1 VNNNAPTADLI
12 RLAQDAV
19 AAGNFAGAT
28 AFKDMFVLYGGNTDE
43 WTVVIPASAVEA
55 DEARNRA
62 VLAAHTK
69 EQVEEIVVWAAT
81 ARAAFRFDAAQG
93 ETARKDGLDTAGFIA
108 RYPEAPKEQ
117 VMAFNA
123 WSIIKAYQ
131 AAQRFFGIKDVVG
144 ANAEALQASLL
155 EQGEALGL

>member
-1 VNNNAPTADLI
+1 MNNAPTADLI

-28 AFKDMFVLYGGNTDE
+28 AYKDVFISFGGNADE
-43 WTVVIPASAVEA
+43 WTVTIPDSFAEA
-55 DEARNRA
+55 TEARNRA
-62 VLAAHTK
+62 VLAAHTV
-69 EQVEEIVVWAAT
+69 EQVEEMVVWAKMAQT
-81 ARAAFRFDAAQG
+81 AFRFDSAQG
-93 ETARKDGLDTAGFIA
+93 ATARKDGLDKAGFIA

-123 WSIIKAYQ
+123 WNIIKAYQ
-131 AAQRFFGIKDVVG
+131 AAQRFFGIEDVVG
-144 ANAEALQASLL
+144 ANTEALQASLL